1 VKIFMFLVVSYFI
14 EEWGFGWFGE
24 FLTGE
29 EGKES
34 K

>member
-1 VKIFMFLVVSYFI
+1 MFLVVSYFI